1 MVSVVLLLGAQTS
14 DRTVIRRRAPTC
26 LSRRLKLKEIHSQD
40 NRVSHRFPETIVL
53 VDMAV
58 LRKQFKP
65 VAQSHPAPDAFR
77 QLPGLDVVHF
87 ARLTVL
93 KDDALAAQPQPTVIL
108 SGKQAHMRGD
118 AAAQQTRVSPTRR
131 PSWACLISADRSS
144 SSRGG
149 P

>member
-1 MVSVVLLLGAQTS
+1 MVLLLGAQTS
-14 DRTVIRRRAPTC
+14 NRTTIRRRAPSC

-40 NRVSHRFPETIVL
+40 NRVSHRFPEAVVL
-53 VDMAV
+53 IDVAV

-65 VAQSHPAPDAFR
+65 VAQSHPAPDAFS
-77 QLPGLDVVHF
+77 QLPSLDIVHF

-108 SGKQAHMRGD
+108 SGKQAHMHGD
-118 AAAQQTRVSPTRR
+118 AAAQQTRVSPTRH
-131 PSWACLISADRSS
+131 PFWARLTSADRSS